1 MFLDPLQTLTVCNL
15 QTTDIVADFGAGTG
29 FVAYAAAKLVP
40 HGQVFAIEI
49 NKDIVARFTREIAER
64 NIKNIIPLWGDIEV
78 NGGTQLKDSSVD
90 FVILSNI
97 FFQLDDRSGCLAEVY
112 RVLKNEGRVLIV
124 DWSES
129 FSGMGPMPHQV
140 FTKQMAED
148 LFARLHFSKLS
159 DTIPAGEHHYG
170 LLFKK

>member
-1 MFLDPLQTLTVCNL
+1 MFMDPIHILSACNL
-15 QTTDIVADFGAGTG
+15 KSTDVVADFGAGTG
-29 FVAYAAAKLVP
+29 FVAYAAAKFVP

-49 NKDIVARFTREIAER
+49 NKDIVARLTREIEER
-64 NIKNIIPLWGDIEV
+64 RIQNVIPLWGDIEV
-78 NGGTQLKDSSVD
+78 RGGTQLKDGSVD

-97 FFQLDDRSGCLAEVY
+97 FFQIEDKGGCLNEVN
-112 RVLKNEGRVLIV
+112 RILRSEGRVLLV

-129 FSGMGPMPHQV
+129 FAGMGPLPHQI

-148 LFARLHFSKLS
+148 LFARNNFEKIS
-159 DTIPAGEHHYG
+159 DSIPAGEHHYG